1 MPDGTA
7 PVPMQEEEQQQ
18 PQVGPAGAEQPPRDA
33 SPNPAPPR
41 AGGRRPKRGREKQGK
56 SRGKGPAGGGSPG
69 VLDQYGALVASSVRN
84 LSATN
89 RQRLKRGLE
98 EKLREFKKLP
108 ASSRFVRHRCKVIQR
123 ILQLLGLDECVRA
136 SAARPRQKF
145 DPRPEP
151 PPLTPLTPLTPS
163 RAAGRAR
170 RTSGRSSPCS

>member
-41 AGGRRPKRGREKQGK
+41 VGGRKPKRGREKQGA
-56 SRGKGPAGGGSPG
+56 RGKGPAGGGSPG

-98 EKLREFKKLP
+98 EKLREFRKLP

-136 SAARPRQKF
+136 SVARPRPKPNPGAVPA
-145 DPRPEP
+145 DAPSPR
-151 PPLTPLTPLTPS
+151 

>member
-1 MPDGTA
+1 MPDGAA
-7 PVPMQEEEQQQ
+7 PVPMQEEAQQ
-18 PQVGPAGAEQPPRDA
+18 PQGPGPAGAEHPPRDA
-33 SPNPAPPR
+33 GGASPAPPR
-41 AGGRRPKRGREKQGK
+41 AGGRKPKRGRDKQ
-56 SRGKGPAGGGSPG
+56 RGKGPAGGGSPG

-98 EKLREFKKLP
+98 EKLREFRKLP

-136 SAARPRQKF
+136 SVARPRPKPNPGAVPA
-145 DPRPEP
+145 DAPSPR
-151 PPLTPLTPLTPS
+151 